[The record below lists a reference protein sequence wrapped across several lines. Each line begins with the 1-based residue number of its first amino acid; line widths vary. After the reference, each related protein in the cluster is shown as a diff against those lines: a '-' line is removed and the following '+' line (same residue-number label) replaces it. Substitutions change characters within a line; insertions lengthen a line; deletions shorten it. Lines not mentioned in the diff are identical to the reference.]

1 MKKIFCSVLL
11 LILSM
16 TAFGASADNRRS
28 KGLEPNPDYVEIEL
42 PERTMSPYG
51 YVSSLDIWHQDNI
64 AVCWEDFGQSTAE
77 RRGWTREEVE
87 GSWER
92 ESGINFTGWGE
103 CQATSQGIRI
113 RVKDERSS
121 SYLGTV
127 LDGRPDGMTLN
138 HSYINFVPSCQ
149 YKLETCIRATSIH
162 EFGHALGFYHEQD
175 RDDNECPA
183 ERMDRQNGIKLGE
196 FDTKSIMNYCLPGYR
211 DGDGVLSAGDIAAV
225 REIYPFSRPARETTI
240 ARLYNFL
247 LARTPD
253 QGGRDYYLGS
263 LAQYGCN
270 VSTLGWVVRSFV
282 GSNEFSNNDFGAD
295 HPYNRLRE
303 VVKRVFKAALHR
315 PASSD
320 DVTFYSN
327 KMYYRGLSDVG
338 FAGEV
343 VASAEFAR
351 GVDDWCQM

>member
-11 LILSM
+11 LALSM
-16 TAFGASADNRRS
+16 TAFGTSADNLRS

-42 PERTMSPYG
+42 PERAMSPYG
-51 YVSSLDIWHQDNI
+51 YVSSLAIWNQDNI

-103 CQATSQGIRI
+103 CPATSQGIRI
-113 RVKDERSS
+113 KVSDVRSHS
-121 SYLGTV
+121 GRGTA
-127 LDGRPDGMTLN
+127 LDGKPDGMTLN
-138 HSYINFVPSCQ
+138 HSYINFIPSCQ
-149 YKLETCIRATSIH
+149 YKLEICIRASSIH

-175 RDDNECPA
+175 RDDNECA
-183 ERMDRQNGIKLGE
+183 EERKDRQNGIQLGE
-196 FDTKSIMNYCLPGYR
+196 FDTKSIMNYCLVGYR
-211 DGDGVLSAGDIAAV
+211 DGKGVLSAGDIAAV

-282 GSNEFSNNDFGAD
+282 GSDEFLNNDFGTYFRAT
-295 HPYNRLRE
+295 RMRE
-303 VVKRVFKAALHR
+303 VVKRVFKAALQR

-320 DVTFYSN
+320 DVDFYSN
-327 KMYYRGLSDVG
+327 KMNSGLSEVD

-343 VASAEFAR
+343 VASIEFAR
-351 GVDDWCQM
+351 GVNDWCQM